1 MKLSHW
7 SIKYRA
13 FQRLDP
19 VNGVKRN
26 LRPLQVQ
33 ALLAARSERTT
44 HENRHRVYTQGE

>member
-7 SIKYRA
+7 SLKYRA

-33 ALLAARSERTT
+33 ALLVAASERST
-44 HENRHRVYTQGE
+44 HEKK